1 MSNVTKPT
9 SKGKFGGAVD
19 YLCSDEARFLVMRG
33 DYNEADII
41 QASINQDVIDVESAQ
56 DFASSARYYQC
67 WYKVSPI
74 GGQEGYSGWH
84 HPRDTPCRGAYF
96 ASVLQWD

>member
-9 SKGKFGGAVD
+9 SKGKFDGAVD

-56 DFASSARYYQC
+56 DFASCARYYQC

>member
-1 MSNVTKPT
+1 MADLIKPE
-9 SKGKFGGAVD
+9 SKGKNDGVCD

-33 DYNEADII
+33 DYDEASII
-41 QASINQDVIDVESAQ
+41 QASVDQNVIDSEGAE
-56 DFASSARYYQC
+56 DFASSARYYQS
-67 WYKVSPI
+67 WYKTSPI
-74 GGQEGYSGWH
+74 GGQQGYSCWH

>member
-9 SKGKFGGAVD
+9 SKGKFDGVVD

-33 DYNEADII
+33 DYSEADII
-41 QASINQDVIDVESAQ
+41 QASVSQDVIDAEGAE

-84 HPRDTPCRGAYF
+84 HPRDTPCRGPYF

>member
-9 SKGKFGGAVD
+9 SKGKFDGAVD

-33 DYNEADII
+33 DYGEADII
-41 QASINQDVIDVESAQ
+41 QASVNQAVVDAEGAE

-74 GGQEGYSGWH
+74 GGQEGYSAWH

>member
-1 MSNVTKPT
+1 MAELTKPT
-9 SKGKFGGAVD
+9 SKGRSDGSCD
-19 YLCSDEARFLVMRG
+19 YLTSDDARFLVMRG
-33 DYNEADII
+33 NYSEADII
-41 QASINQDVIDVESAQ
+41 QASVNQNMIDADSAKN
-56 DFASSARYYQC
+56 FTYSARYYQC

-74 GGQEGYSGWH
+74 GGQNGYSGWH